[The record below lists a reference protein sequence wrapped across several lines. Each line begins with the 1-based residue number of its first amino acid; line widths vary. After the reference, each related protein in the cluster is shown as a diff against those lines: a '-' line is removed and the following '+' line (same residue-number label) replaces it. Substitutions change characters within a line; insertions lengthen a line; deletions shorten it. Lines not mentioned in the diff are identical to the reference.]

1 MSKAIRLQ
9 ISVTIIAH
17 VGDDLSEHDVPQREP
32 DACTVVR
39 LVRFAECGTMVHAAD
54 AASGH
59 IAGVMANTAPVLA
72 ERVRHE
78 LKQKGL

>member
-9 ISVTIIAH
+9 ISITVIAH
-17 VGDDLSEHDVPQREP
+17 VGDDLSERDVPLREP
-32 DACTVVR
+32 DACTATR
-39 LVRFAECGTMVHAAD
+39 LVRFAECGTMVHVAD
-54 AASGH
+54 AASSH

-78 LKQKGL
+78 LKQKDL

>member
-9 ISVTIIAH
+9 ISITVIAH
-17 VGDDLSEHDVPQREP
+17 VGDDLNENVIPEREP
-32 DACTVVR
+32 DACSATR

-59 IAGVMANTAPVLA
+59 IAGVMANTVPVLA